1 MTVERSRLV
10 ILGIDEEGLGGL
22 TDRAR
27 RILADA
33 DVIVGT
39 PADPGC
45 SSNRC
50 RAQKVVL
57 EPEMSKRAR
66 AGEGVAARPAAGPG
80 QQRRPAVL
88 WRCALSLR
96 PTGQGLASRSCRTS
110 AACNWH
116 SHGSRR
122 AGKTPT

>member
-33 DVIVGT
+33 DVIVGAA
-39 PADPGC
+39 PILALLESLPG
-45 SSNRC
+45 R
-50 RAQKVVL
+50 KVVL
-57 EPEMSKRAR
+57 EPEMSKALEQVKESLRAR
-66 AGEGVAARPAAGPG
+66 QPVLVSSGDPLFYGVAPISAIDWAR
-80 QQRRPAVL
+80 
-88 WRCALSLR
+88 
-96 PTGQGLASRSCRTS
+96 TASRSCRTS